1 MIAKAIAESKA
12 AYENEQNV
20 AKMQEEQIN
29 AERIRDQQKMK
40 ELAEQKAKLER
51 DKREQLAAS
60 KAAEEREA
68 LAQKEA

>member
-12 AYENEQNV
+12 AYEKEQSV

-51 DKREQLAAS
+51 ERQIQLAAS

>member
-12 AYENEQNV
+12 AYEKEQSV

-40 ELAEQKAKLER
+40 ELAE
-51 DKREQLAAS
+51 
-60 KAAEEREA
+60 
-68 LAQKEA
+68 

>member
-12 AYENEQNV
+12 AFESEQNV

-51 DKREQLAAS
+51 EK
-60 KAAEEREA
+60 
-68 LAQKEA
+68 

>member
-1 MIAKAIAESKA
+1 
-12 AYENEQNV
+12 
-20 AKMQEEQIN
+20 MQEEQIN

-40 ELAEQKAKLER
+40 ELAEQKAKLEKE
-51 DKREQLAAS
+51 KREQLAAS

>member
-12 AYENEQNV
+12 AFESEQNV

-51 DKREQLAAS
+51 EKQEQLAAS

-68 LAQKEA
+68 